1 MRYIKDM
8 RLSSICKNRVEVW
21 RTVTSKEK
29 NRLGQYPKEDK
40 KVMEIWAAIL
50 PQTGGLLNG
59 RPADTTLTRTTHKII
74 CRYNEE
80 IKSSDWIIYKGTR
93 YNILYIMD
101 PYLNNERCEIYC
113 EVVI

>member
-8 RLSSICKNRVEVW
+8 RLSSICKNRLQVW
-21 RTVTSKEK
+21 GTVTSKEK

-40 KVMEIWAAIL
+40 KLFDVWGAIL
-50 PQTGGLLNG
+50 PQTGSLLNG
-59 RPADTTLTRTTHKII
+59 RQADTTLTRTTHKII
-74 CRYNEE
+74 VRYNED
-80 IKSSDWIIYKGTR
+80 IKSSDWIMYNGVR

-101 PYLNNERCEIYC
+101 SYLNHERMEIFC